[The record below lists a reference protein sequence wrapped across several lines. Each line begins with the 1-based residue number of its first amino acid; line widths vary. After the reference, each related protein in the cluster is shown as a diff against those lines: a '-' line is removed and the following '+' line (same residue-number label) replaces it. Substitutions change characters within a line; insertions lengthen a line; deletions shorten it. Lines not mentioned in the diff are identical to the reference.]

1 MSSLQPP
8 CGPARLGSILWETL
22 VFLTFPCNLSSLVE
36 RLYWEPQLKHP
47 ELSFSKR
54 KKKKTRLTSIVF
66 DFSATWHCGHMK
78 PPEKRPSLS
87 TEHLPR
93 LLGSLIFNKEAECT
107 VLSPPCCSCPR
118 REVSGSFIPNIW
130 GNTFWYTV
138 TRMSLHF
145 RKERSKVV

>member
-1 MSSLQPP
+1 MFFHVISTTSLWASSPWLHTLGNSCVFDFSLQSILP
-8 CGPARLGSILWETL
+8 CGKIVLGAPIKASRVI
-22 VFLTFPCNLSSLVE
+22 V
-36 RLYWEPQLKHP
+36 LK
-47 ELSFSKR
+47 K

-145 RKERSKVV
+145 